1 MAAATRSG
9 YHVRV
14 RDVDRYLQRTLPAPG
29 EWQPTGLRRAAVLCA
44 IVERDGVDQLVFVLR
59 PEGRHAHA
67 GQIAFPGGMRE
78 GDESP
83 LATALR
89 ECHEEVGAAP
99 DLATPL
105 GELSPLVSSSSIH
118 VHCVVARLRPFEPV
132 PDPREVAR
140 VLHAPLDELRDPA
153 RWRQRPPPH
162 ATPDRKPRPGPHYD
176 LDGALL
182 WGLTGR
188 FVRELIDRLEE
199 RA

>member
-1 MAAATRSG
+1 MADGTRSG

-14 RDVDRYLQRTLPAPG
+14 RDVDRHLQRALAAPG
-29 EWQPTGLRRAAVLCA
+29 GWQPTELRRAAVLCP
-44 IVERDGVDQLVFVLR
+44 IVQRSGVDQLVFVLR
-59 PEGRHAHA
+59 PEGTHAHA
-67 GQIAFPGGMRE
+67 GQVGVPGGMRE
-78 GDESP
+78 GDETP

-105 GELSPLVSSSSIH
+105 GELPPLVSTSSIH

-153 RWRQRPPPH
+153 RWQERPPPFP
-162 ATPDRKPRPGPHYD
+162 TPGRKPRLSPHYE

-188 FVRELIDRLEE
+188 FVRELIERLEV
-199 RA
+199 RP